1 MYAAANLKDRYKHDY
16 VSTASPADL
25 IIMLYEGCIKQIKLA
40 KIHLESGAV
49 EQTSESLQNAQDI
62 IMELMQCLDL
72 SFEISKELMRL
83 YDFILHELIQ
93 MNIKKD
99 MEKAQDI
106 LDILVT
112 LKDAFAA
119 AKSELDS
126 SLVCSELY

>member
-40 KIHLESGAV
+40 RIHLESGAA
-49 EQTSESLQNAQDI
+49 EKTGEALKNAQDI
-62 IMELMQCLDL
+62 VTELMESLDM

-83 YDFILHELIQ
+83 YDFILFELMQ

-99 MEKAQDI
+99 MEKSADV

-112 LKDAFAA
+112 LKDAWIG

>member
-40 KIHLESGAV
+40 KIHLESGSV
-49 EQTSESLQNAQDI
+49 EKTSEALKNAQDI
-62 IMELMQCLDL
+62 ITELMESLDM

-83 YDFILHELIQ
+83 YDFILFELMQ
-93 MNIKKD
+93 MNIRKD
-99 MEKAQDI
+99 MEKSADVLEI
-106 LDILVT
+106 LAT
-112 LKDAFAA
+112 LRDAWAG
-119 AKSELDS
+119 AKSELDN